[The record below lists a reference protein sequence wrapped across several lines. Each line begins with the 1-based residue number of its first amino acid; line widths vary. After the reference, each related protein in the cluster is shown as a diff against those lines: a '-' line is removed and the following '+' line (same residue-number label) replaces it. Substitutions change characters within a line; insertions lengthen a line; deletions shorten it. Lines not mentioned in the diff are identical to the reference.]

1 MALEIE
7 QFMARSD
14 NFCVLVHD
22 PDSHSTIS
30 IDAPE
35 EQPILDALE
44 RRGWNLTHILV
55 THHHGDHVEAIKPLK
70 HRFTPKVIGPKAEAG
85 KIDGLDETV
94 GDGDTLSICGEQIE
108 VIETP
113 GHTAGHVCYFF
124 PKSRLLFA
132 ADTLFA
138 MGCGRLFE
146 GSPEDMQRSFDKL
159 AKLPD
164 DTKVY
169 CGHEYTLAN
178 ADFALTV
185 DPDNEKLKARHEKVT
200 AQRQAGEATLP
211 TTIGLEK
218 QTNPYFRTAD
228 PALKKAL
235 GMEDASPAEVFAEI
249 RGRKDRF

>member
-1 MALEIE
+1 MALQIE
-7 QFMARSD
+7 QFMARDD

-30 IDAPE
+30 IDAPKE
-35 EQPILDALE
+35 GPILDALE
-44 RRGWNLTHILV
+44 RTGWNLTHILI

-70 HRFTPKVIGPKAEAG
+70 HRFTPKVIGPKAEAD
-85 KIDGLDETV
+85 KIDGLDELV
-94 GDGDTLSICGEQIE
+94 GDADTVSICGEDIQ

-124 PKSRLLFA
+124 PKNKLLFA

-146 GSPEDMQRSFDKL
+146 RSPEDMQRSFDKL
-159 AKLPD
+159 AELPD

-178 ADFALTV
+178 AKFAVTV
-185 DPDNEKLKARHEKVT
+185 DPENEKLREQLEKVA
-200 AQRQAGEATLP
+200 AQREAGEATLP

-218 QTNPYFRTAD
+218 ETNPYFRTRD
-228 PALKKAL
+228 DVLKKAL
-235 GMEDASPAEVFAEI
+235 NMEAASAAEVFAEI
-249 RGRKDRF
+249 RSRKDNF